1 MPTLSAPGLGSGLDI
16 QGIISQLMA
25 VERQPLNQ
33 LESRKAEFQAQLSA
47 YGQLKSAVSS
57 FQSALADL
65 DTVSDFKLYSATSGD
80 ETLFTASASSSAS
93 PASYG
98 IRVDALAEAHK
109 MGSSA
114 FADKD
119 TTLVGNAGDTLDITV
134 NGNSFTVDIG
144 AKTLEQIRDA
154 INGASDNVGVSAS
167 IIQENSSSFRLVLTS
182 DDTGTANAISLAF
195 KDSGGSAITD
205 PLGMSTINAAV
216 DASLLIDGTYTIT
229 RSSNTI
235 TDAIE
240 GVTLNLLKTDTAE
253 TTLEIKQDTQGVADR
268 VQAFVDAYNSLQAT
282 FGSLSE
288 GALDGD
294 STIRT
299 MESQF
304 RTIFNT
310 APSGLTTAMTALS
323 ELGIRTERDGTL
335 SLDSATLND
344 ALATDFDGVAEL
356 LGDDDQG
363 FAFRLKALADEIL
376 GTDGAIETRTD
387 GVNSRIDTL
396 DDRISN
402 WEFRLEKIEAR
413 YRAQFTALDTLL
425 SGLQA
430 TSDFLSQQLGSL
442 SASS

>member
-1 MPTLSAPGLGSGLDI
+1 
-16 QGIISQLMA
+16 
-25 VERQPLNQ
+25 
-33 LESRKAEFQAQLSA
+33 
-47 YGQLKSAVSS
+47 
-57 FQSALADL
+57 
-65 DTVSDFKLYSATSGD
+65 
-80 ETLFTASASSSAS
+80 
-93 PASYG
+93 
-98 IRVDALAEAHK
+98 
-109 MGSSA
+109 
-114 FADKD
+114 
-119 TTLVGNAGDTLDITV
+119 
-134 NGNSFTVDIG
+134 
-144 AKTLEQIRDA
+144 
-154 INGASDNVGVSAS
+154 
-167 IIQENSSSFRLVLTS
+167 
-182 DDTGTANAISLAF
+182 
-195 KDSGGSAITD
+195 
-205 PLGMSTINAAV
+205 MSTINAAV